1 MPPKSAAREGWR
13 PPHQD
18 RLTGGEEDLTYS
30 TETFTIGPDVERG
43 QSAPDPAGSDA
54 NQASYSELARKN
66 VVLQP
71 QLDHHHFAPSDH
83 SYYPAA
89 AERQAYSDEQ
99 SRYKAFVKAE
109 IASSVDLECGICLD
123 KVLARSGEKFGLL
136 DGCNHVYC
144 LSCIREWR
152 SVSEL
157 EKDVKRSCPQCRET
171 SHWVIPSSFFPSSAD
186 VKDRVATTYSDRLSQ
201 IHCKHFNHG
210 DGECPFGTSCFYRH
224 EYRDGTV
231 QRYEPPRLRLNDE
244 GELQAVG
251 ELKLCDLIVPHTRT
265 QPR

>member
-1 MPPKSAAREGWR
+1 
-13 PPHQD
+13 
-18 RLTGGEEDLTYS
+18 
-30 TETFTIGPDVERG
+30 
-43 QSAPDPAGSDA
+43 
-54 NQASYSELARKN
+54 

-83 SYYPAA
+83 SYSPAA
-89 AERQAYSDEQ
+89 ADRQAYSDEQ
-99 SRYKAFVKAE
+99 LRYKAFVKAE

-171 SHWVIPSSFFPSSAD
+171 SHWVIPSSFFPSSAE

-251 ELKLCDLIVPHTRT
+251 ELKLCDLIVPHTRA